1 MEFGIDWQKHP
12 LIPAIVQDNE
22 SGEVLM
28 LAYMNEEALTKTLE
42 TGLAHYYSRSRQKLW
57 QKGESSGNV
66 QEVEEIKLDC
76 DSDTILLKVRQKGPA
91 CHTGR
96 KSCFYKD
103 LKSGEITSKPIE
115 DPAKMYEDIVDLL
128 YHTIQEKRDGDPTKS
143 WTAKLFSKGENT
155 ILKKVA
161 EEAAEFCFAVKDK
174 NKEEIVYE
182 CADLVYHTLVALAF
196 SDVSPE
202 LIRSELK
209 RRFGTSGIEE
219 KASRDKR

>member
-1 MEFGIDWQKHP
+1 MEFPIDWQKHP
-12 LIPAIVQDNE
+12 LLPAIVQDSE

-28 LAYMNEEALTKTLE
+28 LAYMNQEALAKTLE

-66 QEVEEIKLDC
+66 QEVEQIKLDC

-103 LKSGEITSKPIE
+103 LKSGEITAKPIE
-115 DPAKMYEDIVDLL
+115 NPENMYDIIDLL
-128 YHTIQEKRDGDPTKS
+128 YHTIQEKKDGDPTKS
-143 WTAKLFSKGENT
+143 WTAKLFIKGENT

-182 CADLVYHTLVALAF
+182 CADLVYHALVALAF

-202 LIRSELK
+202 LVRSELR

-219 KASRDKR
+219 KASRDKK

>member
-1 MEFGIDWQKHP
+1 MHFTIDWEKNP
-12 LIPAIVQDNE
+12 LIPVIVQE
-22 SGEVLM
+22 EKTKEVLM
-28 LAYMNEEALTKTLE
+28 LAYMNKEAFERTLQ
-42 TGLAHYYSRSRQKLW
+42 TGFAHYYSRSRQKLW
-57 QKGESSGNV
+57 KKGESSGNL
-66 QEVEEIKLDC
+66 QEVKDIRLDC
-76 DSDTILLKVRQKGPA
+76 DSDALLLVVKQTGPA

-103 LKSGEITSKPIE
+103 IQKGTIASQPLQNPEE
-115 DPAKMYEDIVDLL
+115 MYQDIVDLL
-128 YHTIQEKRDGDPTKS
+128 YHVIQEKKEADPNTS

-174 NKEEIVYE
+174 NKNEIIYE
-182 CADLVYHTLVALAF
+182 CADLVYHTLVALAY

-202 LIRSELK
+202 RIKDELR

-219 KASRDKR
+219 KRSRQ